1 MPMPP
6 AMFRG
11 LSAFPITP
19 ADARGRVD
27 TDALATLVERLAAA
41 EVDSIGLLGSTGT
54 YAYLDRAE
62 RRRAVEAAA
71 DCLHGRV
78 PLVVGVGALR
88 TDDAQN
94 MARDARAAGASGLL
108 LAPMSYTQL
117 TDDEVFEH
125 FVAVA
130 KATDLPLCVYNNPG
144 TTHFTF
150 GDALLERLAKVPG
163 VTAVKNPA
171 PSPAEVRARYE
182 ALRARAPAT
191 FAIGYSGDWNA
202 PDAVLAGGDAWY
214 SVVGGLLPV
223 PTLKLLR
230 AAQAGDGA
238 NVARWNE
245 HFQPLWDLFKE
256 LSSLRV
262 MYAAADILGI
272 CRTEPPRPILPLPAA
287 AYRRVAAA
295 LEMFGTDGREPCPTP
310 NGGRSASQ

>member
-1 MPMPP
+1 MPTSP
-6 AMFRG
+6 AMFHG

-41 EVDSIGLLGSTGT
+41 EVDSVGLLGSTGT

-88 TDDAQN
+88 TDDAQDL
-94 MARDARAAGASGLL
+94 ARDAQAAGASGLL
-108 LAPMSYTQL
+108 LAPMSYTPL
-117 TDDEVFEH
+117 TNDEVFEH

-130 KATDLPLCVYNNPG
+130 EATDLPLCVYNNPG

-150 GDALLERLAKVPG
+150 GQALLERLAKVPG

-171 PSPAEVRARYE
+171 PSPVEVRAQHE
-182 ALRARAPAT
+182 ALRARVPAT
-191 FAIGYSGDWNA
+191 FAIGYSVDWNA

-230 AAQAGDGA
+230 AAQAGDCAG
-238 NVARWNE
+238 VARWNGR
-245 HFQPLWDLFKE
+245 FQPLWDLFKE

-262 MYAAADILGI
+262 MYAAAYILGI
-272 CRTEPPRPILPLPAA
+272 CRTEPPQPILPLPAA

-295 LEMFGTDGREPCPTP
+295 LEILGTDG
-310 NGGRSASQ
+310 